1 MIRRPPRST
10 LFPYTTLF
18 RSPFDQVKDQSHF
31 DDMVIWIG
39 PNLHFV
45 QYRLRGGT
53 VMNNV
58 ATVASERFER
68 GERRDY
74 GGPRELDEEFSP
86 TTPPCRGV
94 LGHVGQDKKRGLHHP
109 EARTRR

>member
-1 MIRRPPRST
+1 
-10 LFPYTTLF
+10 
-18 RSPFDQVKDQSHF
+18 
-31 DDMVIWIG
+31 MVIWIG

-74 GGPRELDEEFSP
+74 GGPHELDEVFSH
-86 TTPPCRGV
+86 TTPPVRGM
-94 LGHVGQDKKRGLHHP
+94 LRYVGKDKNWGLHHP
-109 EARTRR
+109 EARSGLTRGDQTLLADPAHPTHPDPAQRAC